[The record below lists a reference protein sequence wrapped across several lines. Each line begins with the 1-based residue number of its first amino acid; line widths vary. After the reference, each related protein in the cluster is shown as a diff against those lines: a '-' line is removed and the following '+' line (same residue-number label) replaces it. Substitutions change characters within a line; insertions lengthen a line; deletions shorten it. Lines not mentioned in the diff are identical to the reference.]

1 MVLLLSPLHI
11 AASKDIIPPEAFY
24 KKNVLK
30 NFANFR
36 GKHMC
41 WSLFLIRL
49 GLKGVNLSKMRL
61 KPWCIPVKFAKFS
74 SKLILKNIYKRLLLC
89 LNAVNYF
96 RKKTSFYMYQWILNM
111 PVL

>member
-36 GKHMC
+36 GKHMLE
-41 WSLFLIRL
+41 SLFNKVR
-49 GLKGVNLSKMRL
+49 LKGCKFIKNETQTLVHSCEICEVLKQTYFKEHLQTAASVSKR
-61 KPWCIPVKFAKFS
+61 C
-74 SKLILKNIYKRLLLC
+74 
-89 LNAVNYF
+89 
-96 RKKTSFYMYQWILNM
+96 
-111 PVL
+111 